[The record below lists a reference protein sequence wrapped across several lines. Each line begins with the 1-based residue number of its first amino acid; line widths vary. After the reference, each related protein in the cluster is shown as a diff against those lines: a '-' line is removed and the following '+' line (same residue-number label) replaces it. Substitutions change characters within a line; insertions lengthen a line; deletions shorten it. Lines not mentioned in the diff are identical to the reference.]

1 MRIGAVNNYENTNFR
16 GIFERVSKPVE
27 SAAATLQTKTSSN
40 RKTISIELHNA
51 LVKLTAYRVALIFS
65 ALFGTLGY
73 KVADNMADNDTEDF
87 ANAVQTSQI
96 DMNGTFEIKDVNNA
110 GTADIVLQT
119 KDSATVV
126 LDLKNSNVLMETT
139 GLKKVE

>member
-1 MRIGAVNNYENTNFR
+1 MRIGAVNNYENTTFR
-16 GIFERVSKPVE
+16 GIFDRVSKPVE

-87 ANAVQTSQI
+87 ANAF
-96 DMNGTFEIKDVNNA
+96 N
-110 GTADIVLQT
+110 
-119 KDSATVV
+119 
-126 LDLKNSNVLMETT
+126 
-139 GLKKVE
+139 